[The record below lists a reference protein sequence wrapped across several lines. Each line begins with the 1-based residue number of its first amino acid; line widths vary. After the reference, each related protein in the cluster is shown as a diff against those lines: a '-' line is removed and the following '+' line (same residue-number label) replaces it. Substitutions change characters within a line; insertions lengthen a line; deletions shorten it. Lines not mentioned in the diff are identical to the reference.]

1 MKREAI
7 SIAINNSKGGVG
19 KTTISGNMAHLLS
32 LCGYR
37 VLLADFDSQGSN
49 TEMLKVV
56 DNNGNRLSRENIDK
70 LNVFKMFI
78 GPVNMNN
85 YIFHTQYEN
94 LDVIPNAQSVKRV
107 FGNGTFDER
116 FADEGLPEGP
126 RKYLALYDNLAQ
138 IRGRYDYIIMD
149 GQPSI
154 NNTARIT
161 IAACDYV
168 LSPAAAD
175 LFNLTPIR
183 QTCEMIRFCNEQ
195 LKRNIGYLG
204 FFLNNIY
211 DVKAETYLQLRQ
223 YYEREGKKFFDGSGY
238 FIDCPVRFSAIVN
251 KSGVTRQFW
260 FDYAKNRSVILPNP
274 CKDLLKL
281 LYNELGLIEKDHLN
295 ELVKNGFRSSDIEKT
310 IGETLNDGEEEE
322 DTHAEN

>member
-1 MKREAI
+1 MEREAI

-19 KTTISGNMAHLLS
+19 KTTISGNMAHLLG
-32 LCGYR
+32 LCGYK

-56 DNNGNRLSRENIDK
+56 NKNGEKLSREDIDN
-70 LNVFKMFI
+70 LNVFRMFI
-78 GPVNMNN
+78 EPVNMNN

-94 LDVIPNAQSVKRV
+94 LDVIPNAQSVKNV

-116 FADEGLPEGP
+116 FAVEGLPEGP
-126 RKYLALYDNLAQ
+126 RKYLALYDNLSQ
-138 IRGRYDYIIMD
+138 IRERYDYIIMD

-175 LFNLTPIR
+175 LFNLYPIR

-195 LKRNIGYLG
+195 LGRNIGYLG
-204 FFLNNIY
+204 FFLNNVY
-211 DVKAETYLQLRQ
+211 DIKAETYLQLRQ
-223 YYEREGKKFFDGSGY
+223 NYEREGKRFFDGDGY
-238 FIDCPVRFSAIVN
+238 FVDCPVRFSAIVN

-260 FDYAKNRSVILPNP
+260 FDYARNHSVVLPNP
-274 CKDLLKL
+274 CKDLLRL
-281 LYNELGLIEKDHLN
+281 LYNELGLIEKGHLK
-295 ELVKNGFRSSDIEKT
+295 ELVKIGFRESDIEKT
-310 IGETLNDGEEEE
+310 IEESLE
-322 DTHAEN
+322 D

>member
-1 MKREAI
+1 MEKEAL

-56 DNNGNRLSRENIDK
+56 NNEGKRLTRKDIDE
-70 LNVFKMFI
+70 LNVFRMFI

-94 LDVIPNAQSVKRV
+94 LDIIPNAQTVKNV

-116 FADEGLPEGP
+116 FAVEGLPEGP

-138 IRGRYDYIIMD
+138 IRARYDYIIMD

-175 LFNLTPIR
+175 LFNVYPIR

-195 LKRNIGYLG
+195 LKRNIGFLG
-204 FFLNNIY
+204 FFLNNVY
-211 DVKAETYLQLRQ
+211 DVKAETYLQLREE
-223 YYEREGKKFFDGSGY
+223 YEKEGKKFFDGAGY
-238 FIDCPVRFSAIVN
+238 FIDCPIRFSPAVN

-322 DTHAEN
+322 DTYAEN